1 MSLLTDPCRG
11 SGDASAAFSTGLHD
25 STGEE
30 GGESCVGVVTGVS
43 CVPLGPAPLL
53 SRSSGAGPGPEP
65 LGPAPLLGPAPRLLG
80 PAPRLL
86 GPAPELLLEGS
97 PDSQSHATGDG
108 VISRC
113 AAISLWLLAGSTAAA
128 PETKSGTAN

>member
-53 SRSSGAGPGPEP
+53 ARRK
-65 LGPAPLLGPAPRLLG
+65 LFGPAK
-80 PAPRLL
+80 
-86 GPAPELLLEGS
+86 S
-97 PDSQSHATGDG
+97 
-108 VISRC
+108 SRRSKRHC
-113 AAISLWLLAGSTAAA
+113 AECQTL
-128 PETKSGTAN
+128 